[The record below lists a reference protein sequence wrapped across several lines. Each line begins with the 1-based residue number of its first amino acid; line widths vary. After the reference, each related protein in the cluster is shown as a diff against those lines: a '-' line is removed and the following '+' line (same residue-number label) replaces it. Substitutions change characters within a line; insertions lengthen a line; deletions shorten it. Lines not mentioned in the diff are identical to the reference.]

1 LKNRKSA
8 RSVLVL
14 VLVISLVFSSF
25 GFVFA
30 EGHGEDVFELTIFHT
45 NDVHGRLTG
54 GVGMPRIATIV
65 NQYRAENDHVLLLD
79 AGDILHG
86 QPIVNFA
93 QGEVMIDVMN
103 EVGYDYMVAGN
114 HDFNYGF
121 ERLIELDGLANF
133 PIFAGNVVYEGTQES
148 IIDLEYDIIDYGE
161 YKIGIFGI
169 ATPETRYKT
178 HPDGVTGL
186 EFLNPVEYAQERMD
200 YFDAN
205 HQLDFVIALAHLGID
220 DSTIYEERSTAI
232 AELVEGIDL
241 IVDGHSHSTLD
252 GGMTVGDTLIV
263 QTGQYGGNLGQ
274 VVVTIENEEITY
286 EVQLIDE
293 DSAAS
298 YEENAE
304 ILSMI
309 AAAEEELKEI
319 YSRVIGTNENYLDG
333 ERENVRTGETNLGN
347 LITDAMLETSGADV
361 ALTNGGGIRESI
373 QEGDIT
379 VGDVAAVLPFGNIL
393 VTIEVSGET
402 LMEAL
407 EHGTS
412 DYPDAKGAFPHVA
425 GMSYMIDPDG
435 AEGERVHS
443 VMINDEPIDLQVN
456 YIVATNDFLAAGGDD
471 YEMLREVGV
480 HEEFH
485 DLAEVMVEF
494 IEAME
499 VVNYEVEG
507 RIQVGAYEEPI
518 DDDNGDDEDDTDD
531 EDDVDDEDGAVD
543 EDDPADDDEKEPIP
557 KTGDQNY
564 YLYLFAVSSLMALGA
579 VKIKKSEA

>member
-1 LKNRKSA
+1 MKNRKSA

-14 VLVISLVFSSF
+14 VLVISMVFSSF

-79 AGDILHG
+79 AGDILNG

-186 EFLNPVEYAQERMD
+186 EFLNPVEYAQDMMD

-274 VVVTIENEEITY
+274 VVVTIENEEI
-286 EVQLIDE
+286 V
-293 DSAAS
+293 A
-298 YEENAE
+298 
-304 ILSMI
+304 
-309 AAAEEELKEI
+309 
-319 YSRVIGTNENYLDG
+319 
-333 ERENVRTGETNLGN
+333 
-347 LITDAMLETSGADV
+347 V
-361 ALTNGGGIRESI
+361 ALRWAYYRGHDYRAADENPRAGIYDQHVESLEYLLGATGVNEI
-373 QEGDIT
+373 VERTIHMEGT
-379 VGDVAAVLPFGNIL
+379 P
-393 VTIEVSGET
+393 SGP
-402 LMEAL
+402 AL
-407 EHGTS
+407 E
-412 DYPDAKGAFPHVA
+412 A
-425 GMSYMIDPDG
+425 
-435 AEGERVHS
+435 
-443 VMINDEPIDLQVN
+443 
-456 YIVATNDFLAAGGDD
+456 
-471 YEMLREVGV
+471 
-480 HEEFH
+480 
-485 DLAEVMVEF
+485 
-494 IEAME
+494 IET
-499 VVNYEVEG
+499 
-507 RIQVGAYEEPI
+507 Q
-518 DDDNGDDEDDTDD
+518 
-531 EDDVDDEDGAVD
+531 DVDGFTAATIRSGKIASAVRD
-543 EDDPADDDEKEPIP
+543 AFNRGRYRE
-557 KTGDQNY
+557 
-564 YLYLFAVSSLMALGA
+564 
-579 VKIKKSEA
+579 